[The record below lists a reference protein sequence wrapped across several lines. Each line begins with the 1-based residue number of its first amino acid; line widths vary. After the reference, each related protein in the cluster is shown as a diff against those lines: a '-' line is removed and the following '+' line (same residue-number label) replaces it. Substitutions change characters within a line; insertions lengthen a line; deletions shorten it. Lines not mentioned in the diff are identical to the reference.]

1 MVVVKI
7 GDGLGNQ
14 MYNYVCGYSVAKHD
28 GDTLLLDTT
37 EVDNSTFR
45 TYGLDEFNIDYTKRE
60 SFSNKSFFH
69 KVYKRLRRDLK
80 YNVILERS
88 GESNPLDMNVYKKKF
103 IRNKYLKGYFQ
114 NIYYFNTCKNDIL
127 RQFTPKKPFPQKAQQ
142 IIKELE
148 AGDSCSLHIRGG
160 DIPPLPI
167 GYYANVL
174 EDLGQKNGKPRIVVF
189 SNVHELAEE
198 YVKKLGIEAEF
209 IWELGEFSDIEEM
222 FVMRA
227 CRRHILSDSTFSRW
241 SALLDERGGDVY
253 APFSPDAGKI
263 YLPGWKV
270 VELKGNE
277 DLR

>member
-60 SFSNKSFFH
+60 SFSNKSFFY

-114 NIYYFNTCKNDIL
+114 NIYYFNTCREDIL
-127 RQFTPKKPFPQKAQQ
+127 RQFTPKKPFSQKAQQ
-142 IIKELE
+142 LIQELE
-148 AGDSCSLHIRGG
+148 LGGSCSLHIRGG
-160 DIPPLPI
+160 DIPPLPVS
-167 GYYANVL
+167 YYKNAISEL
-174 EDLGQKNGKPRIVVF
+174 EKKDEKVRFVIF
-189 SNVHELAEE
+189 SNVHELAEK
-198 YVKKLGIEAEF
+198 YVKELGIEAEL
-209 IWELGEFSDIEEM
+209 IWKLGEFTDIEEM
-222 FVMRA
+222 FAMKA

-241 SALLDERGGDVY
+241 SALLDERGGVVC
-253 APFSPDAGKI
+253 APFTVDAPKI
-263 YLPGWKV
+263 YLPEWKV
-270 VELKGNE
+270 IEF
-277 DLR
+277 

>member
-1 MVVVKI
+1 MVVVRI

-127 RQFTPKKPFPQKAQQ
+127 RQFTPKRPFSQKAQQ
-142 IIKELE
+142 LIQELE
-148 AGDSCSLHIRGG
+148 AGDSCSLHKRRGYSA
-160 DIPPLPI
+160 I
-167 GYYANVL
+167 ANRL
-174 EDLGQKNGKPRIVVF
+174 LCQ
-189 SNVHELAEE
+189 
-198 YVKKLGIEAEF
+198 
-209 IWELGEFSDIEEM
+209 
-222 FVMRA
+222 RA
-227 CRRHILSDSTFSRW
+227 
-241 SALLDERGGDVY
+241 
-253 APFSPDAGKI
+253 
-263 YLPGWKV
+263 
-270 VELKGNE
+270 
-277 DLR
+277 